1 VLLVT
6 LADDLSVPDQLKYLG
21 KVWQSILPAC
31 EVRLVRDSWEVGED
45 TRESSFDLVWPRAA
59 QPAGEETVEELLRML
74 ADLDRAQGYEMTEEE
89 KLDRLRETLERCRY
103 DATDFE
109 TSAERQERIAKTQL
123 HGEARTQQFIELHQQ
138 GLSIGEISCETDW
151 SWEVVRLGLR
161 KAGVTAFNNHRN
173 KPGLTW
179 EPSDASE
186 GSRANG

>member
-1 VLLVT
+1 M
-6 LADDLSVPDQLKYLG
+6 
-21 KVWQSILPAC
+21 QSA
-31 EVRLVRDSWEVGED
+31 
-45 TRESSFDLVWPRAA
+45 T
-59 QPAGEETVEELLRML
+59 LLRY
-74 ADLDRAQGYEMTEEE
+74 RA
-89 KLDRLRETLERCRY
+89 Y
-103 DATDFE
+103 DKAGN
-109 TSAERQERIAKTQL
+109 AEAP
-123 HGEARTQQFIELHQQ
+123 HQQ

>member
-1 VLLVT
+1 VHT
-6 LADDLSVPDQLKYLG
+6 QTPLSKI
-21 KVWQSILPAC
+21 K
-31 EVRLVRDSWEVGED
+31 
-45 TRESSFDLVWPRAA
+45 TSSGPSGAA
-59 QPAGEETVEELLRML
+59 TP
-74 ADLDRAQGYEMTEEE
+74 
-89 KLDRLRETLERCRY
+89 
-103 DATDFE
+103 
-109 TSAERQERIAKTQL
+109 
-123 HGEARTQQFIELHQQ
+123 